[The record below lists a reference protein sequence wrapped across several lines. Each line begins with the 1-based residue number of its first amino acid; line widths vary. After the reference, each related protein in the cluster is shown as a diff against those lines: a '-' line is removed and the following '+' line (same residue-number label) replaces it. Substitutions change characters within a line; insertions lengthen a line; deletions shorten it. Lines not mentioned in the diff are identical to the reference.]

1 MAVNSKNSNRS
12 KGKQAE
18 EVAASYLES
27 KGYTI
32 LDRNYYFQHAEV
44 DIVALGDDY
53 IVFVEVKSRKNNHF
67 GRPEEALDYVKQN
80 NVIKAAEAWLHERKM
95 TGAFIRFDV
104 IAITQEDSNKTP
116 DIRHFDNAF
125 QPPV

>member
-1 MAVNSKNSNRS
+1 MTINKKTSTRK
-12 KGKQAE
+12 KGYKAE
-18 EVAASYLES
+18 ELAASYLES

-32 LDRNYYFQHAEV
+32 LDRNYYFEHAEV
-44 DIVALGDDY
+44 DIVALGEEY
-53 IVFVEVKSRKNNHF
+53 IIFVEVKSRKNNDF
-67 GRPEEALDYVKQN
+67 GRPEEAIDSVKKQN
-80 NVIKAAEAWLHERKM
+80 VLKAAEAWLHERKM

-104 IAITQEDSNKTP
+104 IAITQEYDNQAP

>member
-1 MAVNSKNSNRS
+1 MPVNKKNTNRQ
-12 KGKQAE
+12 KGEQAE
-18 EVAASYLES
+18 GLAVSYLES

-32 LDRNYYFQHAEV
+32 LDRNYYFEHAEV

-53 IVFVEVKSRKNNHF
+53 IVFVEVKSRKNNDF
-67 GRPEEALDYVKQN
+67 GRPEEAINSVKQT

-104 IAITQEDSNKTP
+104 IAITQENDSQAP
-116 DIRHFDNAF
+116 DIRHFHNAF
-125 QPPV
+125 QPPF

>member
-1 MAVNSKNSNRS
+1 MTLNNKNSNRS
-12 KGKQAE
+12 KGDEAE
-18 EVAASYLES
+18 ELAVSYLES

-32 LDRNYYFQHAEV
+32 LDRNYYFEHAEV

-53 IVFVEVKSRKNNHF
+53 IVFVEVKSRKNNDF
-67 GRPEEALDYVKQN
+67 GRPEEAINSVKEN

-104 IAITQEDSNKTP
+104 IAITQDNESKAP